1 MSPVALV
8 TADLD
13 QNRRLKFEPALVV
26 MLDAIAVFARSELRK
41 RPFPRI
47 QAIALLLHLD
57 LIGARL
63 VGDLEQL
70 LEQAIAARNYNDAL
84 FPLDHLAAHLDRL
97 GRAAADL
104 NQHRRLEVEAAL
116 VVMLDAIAVFA
127 RSELRKRPF
136 PRIQAI
142 ALLLHLDLIG
152 ARLVGDLEQLLEQAI
167 GALFS
172 RARVD
177 DWQTGAWQARSR
189 R

>member
-13 QNRRLKFEPALVV
+13 QNRRLKFQPALVV
-26 MLDAIAVFARSELRK
+26 VLEAIAVFARSELRK

-63 VGDLEQL
+63 VG
-70 LEQAIAARNYNDAL
+70 Y
-84 FPLDHLAAHLDRL
+84 
-97 GRAAADL
+97 
-104 NQHRRLEVEAAL
+104 
-116 VVMLDAIAVFA
+116 
-127 RSELRKRPF
+127 
-136 PRIQAI
+136 
-142 ALLLHLDLIG
+142 
-152 ARLVGDLEQLLEQAI
+152 LEQLLEQAI

-172 RARVD
+172 SGASIWRASGSANL
-177 DWQTGAWQARSR
+177 TGHRRLAWR